1 MNAVA
6 ERAPMSDRQ
15 TMQGPWRVEADTLPE
30 MAYDHY
36 RHALIHETS
45 SIKAYL
51 APKHQERTILVAP
64 KGYGK
69 TLLLIAK
76 KKSFLEARS
85 GQIVMAEN
93 RFIDR
98 PLGIFPVI
106 KRELLDLLSS
116 DYEFWKSLWKIS
128 LSLSAIKAFARATRE
143 RPTDRALLDH
153 DWYSRIIGDDH
164 KYFEAGEIFADLLSQ
179 DYKYIINIIAKSNAI
194 FPYFNRINTQIVFFI
209 DNVDEYF
216 RPVLEDRSART
227 SGRHSLYRNRSNAVW
242 SLAQIALAS
251 VAYELE
257 KTNHH
262 IKIYCTIRHE
272 AFLKMP
278 EVESDAFQISGR
290 CAKIEYT
297 RDDLEKIF
305 LKNIEITAKERLVD
319 PDNPDAMLRLVSE
332 ANELVEHRFVAKPE
346 PIFDYFLRH
355 TLYRPRDLMFI
366 GGEIVKIDPSQRSA
380 QAIRAAVDTA
390 TKTIVDSIFGEM
402 RPFFTVPNREL
413 LFRRI
418 EANVLTIDQLAEVSG
433 AYVSDL
439 GGAAPGDPDDEVG
452 HPFSVLHKLGLL
464 GTVRLEFGNQG
475 RWRQRFLQPTE
486 IQINTDPTLPDSEY
500 YLIHPALDQSIYER
514 SAGKFTRG
522 YDTRNIIGNQLEW
535 TDPIAYSFVL
545 KGDMVGYSH
554 VMNSE
559 LYEIVTRK
567 LYEWAR
573 EICRDLT
580 YADVSGGDSIL
591 LIDGSSERIVRCAR
605 ELVRRAG
612 EFQERPMKM
621 RFGGAAGP
629 IAFERMRRM
638 HNGSWDTITVPM
650 GLALRTSALL
660 EPLATPGCALVEER
674 FHQFA
679 NGRDAHDASIDG
691 RGVRNAEEF
700 SGNTVTALS
709 GADMPGIEFD
719 RNENKFILRKNLQD
733 APYPTKLWKIEL
745 G

>member
-1 MNAVA
+1 MS
-6 ERAPMSDRQ
+6 ERHPI
-15 TMQGPWRVEADTLPE
+15 QGPWRVEADTLPE

-36 RHALIHETS
+36 RHTLIHETS

-51 APKHQERTILVAP
+51 TPKHHERTILVAP

-106 KRELLDLLSS
+106 KRELLDLLAA

-128 LSLSAIKAFARATRE
+128 LALSAIKAFARATRD
-143 RPTDRALLDH
+143 RPDDRNLLAH
-153 DWYSRIIGDDH
+153 DWYRRIITDDH
-164 KYFEAGEIFADLLSQ
+164 RYFEAGEIFTDLLSQ
-179 DYKYIINIIAKSNAI
+179 DYKYIINIISKSNMI
-194 FPYFNRINTQIVFFI
+194 FPYFNKINTQIVFFI

-216 RPVLEDRSART
+216 RPVLEDRSAGASRN
-227 SGRHSLYRNRSNAVW
+227 HSLYRNRSNAVW

-262 IKIYCTIRHE
+262 IKIYCTMRHE

-278 EVESDAFQISGR
+278 EVEIDAFQISGR
-290 CAKIEYT
+290 CTKIEYS

-305 LKNIEITAKERLVD
+305 VKNIDITSRNHLVD
-319 PDNPDAMLRLVSE
+319 PDNDEAMLRLVGKS
-332 ANELVEHRFVAKPE
+332 NKVVDHRFVSRPE
-346 PIFDYFLRH
+346 HIFDYFLRH

-366 GGEIVKIDPSQRSA
+366 GGEIVKMAPSERSA
-380 QAIRAAVDTA
+380 QAIQTAVNMA

-418 EANVLTIDQLAEVSG
+418 ETNVLALEQIKEVSD
-433 AYVSDL
+433 AYVADL
-439 GGAAPGDPDDEVG
+439 GYGALPEPDGEISQ
-452 HPFSVLHKLGLL
+452 PFSVLYKLGLL
-464 GTVRLEFGNQG
+464 GTVRVEFGSQG
-475 RWRQRFLQPTE
+475 RWLQRFLQPTE
-486 IQINTDPTLPDSEY
+486 IQIDNDPELPFSEH

-535 TDPIAYSFVL
+535 QDPISYSFVL

-559 LYEIVTRK
+559 LYEVVTRK

-573 EICRDLT
+573 ELCRDLV
-580 YADVSGGDSIL
+580 YVDVSAGDSIL
-591 LIDGSSERIVRCAR
+591 LIDGSSDRIVRCAK
-605 ELVRRAG
+605 ELVRRARN
-612 EFQERPMKM
+612 FSERPMQI

-638 HNGSWDTITVPM
+638 HNGRWDTITVPM

-660 EPLATPGCALVEER
+660 EPHAPPSCAVVEEK
-674 FHQFA
+674 FHEFGA
-679 NGRDAHDASIDG
+679 IRDAPGDA
-691 RGVRNAEEF
+691 AESELAGQ
-700 SGNTVTALS
+700 SMAALS
-709 GADMPGIEFD
+709 QSEVPGIDYD
-719 RNENKFILRKNLQD
+719 RDDRRFVLRKNSLD
-733 APYPTKLWKIEL
+733 PPYHTRLWKIEL

>member
-1 MNAVA
+1 MT
-6 ERAPMSDRQ
+6 ERQPI
-15 TMQGPWRVEADTLPE
+15 QGPWRVEADTLPE

-36 RHALIHETS
+36 RHTLIHETS

-106 KRELLDLLSS
+106 KRELLDLLAS

-143 RPTDRALLDH
+143 RPTDRALLEH
-153 DWYSRIIGDDH
+153 NWYGRIIADDH

-179 DYKYIINIIAKSNAI
+179 DYKYIIHIIARSNAV

-216 RPVLEDRSART
+216 RPVLEDRSAQT

-290 CAKIEYT
+290 CTKIEYT

-305 LKNIEITAKERLVD
+305 VKNIDITAKERLVD
-319 PDNPDAMLRLVSE
+319 PDHLDAMLRLVGE
-332 ANELVEHRFVAKPE
+332 ANKAVEHRFVSRPE
-346 PIFDYFLRH
+346 AIFDYFLRH

-380 QAIRAAVDTA
+380 QPIRAAVETA

-413 LFRRI
+413 LLRRI
-418 EANVLTIDQLAEVSG
+418 EANVLTLDQLDEVSA
-433 AYVSDL
+433 AYVADL
-439 GGAAPGDPDDEVG
+439 GDASRDPDGEMG

-475 RWRQRFLQPTE
+475 RWRQCFLQPTE
-486 IQINTDPTLPDSEY
+486 IQISNDNELPVSEY

-535 TDPIAYSFVL
+535 EDPITYSFVL
-545 KGDMVGYSH
+545 KGDMVGYSQ

-573 EICRDLT
+573 EICRDLMFV
-580 YADVSGGDSIL
+580 DVSGGDSIL
-591 LIDGSSERIVRCAR
+591 MIDGSAERIVRCAT
-605 ELVRRAG
+605 ELVRRADD
-612 EFQERPMKM
+612 FQERPMKM

-660 EPLATPGCALVEER
+660 EPLAAPGCVLVEER

-679 NGRDAHDASIDG
+679 NGRDARGDAIADSALQD
-691 RGVRNAEEF
+691 AKEF
-700 SGNTVTALS
+700 SGKLMAPLS
-709 GADMPGIEFD
+709 QSDVPDIDYD
-719 RNENKFILRKNLQD
+719 RDDQKFVLRKNLLD
-733 APYPTKLWKIEL
+733 PPYHTRLWKIEL

>member
-1 MNAVA
+1 MT
-6 ERAPMSDRQ
+6 ERQPI
-15 TMQGPWRVEADTLPE
+15 QGPWRVEADTLPE

-36 RHALIHETS
+36 RHTLIHETS

-106 KRELLDLLSS
+106 KRELLDLLAS

-143 RPTDRALLDH
+143 RPTDQALLEH
-153 DWYSRIIGDDH
+153 DWYGRIIADDH

-179 DYKYIINIIAKSNAI
+179 DYKYIIHIIARSNAV

-290 CAKIEYT
+290 CTKIEYT

-305 LKNIEITAKERLVD
+305 VKNIDITAKERLVD
-319 PDNPDAMLRLVSE
+319 PDHLDAMLRLVGE
-332 ANELVEHRFVAKPE
+332 ANKAVEHRFVSRPE
-346 PIFDYFLRH
+346 AIFDYFLRH

-380 QAIRAAVDTA
+380 QAIRAAVETA

-418 EANVLTIDQLAEVSG
+418 EANVLTLDQLDEVSA
-433 AYVSDL
+433 AYVADL
-439 GGAAPGDPDDEVG
+439 DNASRDPDGEMG

-475 RWRQRFLQPTE
+475 RWRQCFLQPTE
-486 IQINTDPTLPDSEY
+486 IQISNDNELPVSEY

-535 TDPIAYSFVL
+535 EDPITYSFVL
-545 KGDMVGYSH
+545 KGDMVGYSQ

-573 EICRDLT
+573 EICRDLMFV
-580 YADVSGGDSIL
+580 DVSGGDSIL
-591 LIDGSSERIVRCAR
+591 MIDGSAERIVRCAT
-605 ELVRRAG
+605 ELVRRADD
-612 EFQERPMKM
+612 FQERPMKM

-660 EPLATPGCALVEER
+660 EPLAAPGCVLVEER

-679 NGRDAHDASIDG
+679 NGRDARGDAIADSALQD
-691 RGVRNAEEF
+691 AKEF
-700 SGNTVTALS
+700 SGKLMAPLS
-709 GADMPGIEFD
+709 QLDVPDIDYD
-719 RNENKFILRKNLQD
+719 RDDQKFVLRKNLLD
-733 APYPTKLWKIEL
+733 PPYHTRLWKIEL

>member
-1 MNAVA
+1 MS
-6 ERAPMSDRQ
+6 ERQPI
-15 TMQGPWRVEADTLPE
+15 QGPWRVEADTLPE

-36 RHALIHETS
+36 RHTLIHETS
-45 SIKAYL
+45 SIKAFL
-51 APKHQERTILVAP
+51 TTKHHERTILVAP

-98 PLGIFPVI
+98 PLGIIPVVRREI
-106 KRELLDLLSS
+106 LELLAS

-128 LSLSAIKAFARATRE
+128 LSLSAIKAFARATKE
-143 RPTDRALLDH
+143 RPADRVAPRH
-153 DWYSRIIGDDH
+153 DWYRRIIADDH
-164 KYFEAGEIFADLLSQ
+164 KYFEAGEIFVDLLSQ
-179 DYKYIINIIAKSNAI
+179 DYKYIINIIGASNFI
-194 FPYFNRINTQIVFFI
+194 FPHVNRINTQVVFFI

-216 RPVLEDRSART
+216 RPVLEDRSAGASSLYR
-227 SGRHSLYRNRSNAVW
+227 LYRNRNNAVW

-251 VAYELE
+251 TAYELE

-262 IKIYCTIRHE
+262 IKIFCTMRHE

-290 CAKIEYT
+290 CTKIEYT

-305 LKNIEITAKERLVD
+305 LKNIDITPKERLAE
-319 PDNPDAMLRLVSE
+319 PDNPDVMLRLVGE
-332 ANELVEHRFVAKPE
+332 TNRGVDHLFVSRPE
-346 PIFDYFLRH
+346 RIFDYFLRH

-366 GGEIVKIDPSQRSA
+366 GGEIVKINPSERSA
-380 QAIRAAVDTA
+380 QAIRNAVDTA

-418 EANVLTIDQLAEVSG
+418 EANVLTLEQLGEVSG
-433 AYVSDL
+433 VYVADL
-439 GGAAPGDPDDEVG
+439 GNGASHDPDNETG

-475 RWRQRFLQPTE
+475 RWRQCFLQPTE
-486 IQINTDPTLPDSEY
+486 IQISNDAELPVSEY

-535 TDPIAYSFVL
+535 EDQISYSFVL
-545 KGDMVGYSH
+545 KGDMVGYSQ

-573 EICRDLT
+573 EICRDLMFV
-580 YADVSGGDSIL
+580 DVSGGDSIL
-591 LIDGSSERIVRCAR
+591 LIDGSSERIVRCAK

-612 EFQERPMKM
+612 DFQERPMKM

-660 EPLATPGCALVEER
+660 EPLAAPGCAFVEER

-679 NGRDAHDASIDG
+679 GGRDARRDPVDG
-691 RGVRNAEEF
+691 NGLQDGDE
-700 SGNTVTALS
+700 LS
-709 GADMPGIEFD
+709 GKLMAPLSQSDAPDIDYD
-719 RNENKFILRKNLQD
+719 RDDEKFILRKNLLD
-733 APYPTKLWKIEL
+733 PPYHTRLWKIEL

>member
-1 MNAVA
+1 MT
-6 ERAPMSDRQ
+6 ERQPI
-15 TMQGPWRVEADTLPE
+15 QGPWRVEADTLPE

-36 RHALIHETS
+36 RHTLIHETS

-76 KKSFLEARS
+76 KKSLLEARS

-143 RPTDRALLDH
+143 RPTDRALLEH
-153 DWYSRIIGDDH
+153 DWYGRIIADDH

-179 DYKYIINIIAKSNAI
+179 DYKYIVNIIARSNAV

-227 SGRHSLYRNRSNAVW
+227 TGRHSLYRNRSNSVW

-290 CAKIEYT
+290 CTKIEYT
-297 RDDLEKIF
+297 RGDLEKIF
-305 LKNIEITAKERLVD
+305 LKNIDITAKERLVD
-319 PDNPDAMLRLVSE
+319 PDHLDAMLRLVGE
-332 ANELVEHRFVAKPE
+332 ENKAVQHRFVSRPE
-346 PIFDYFLRH
+346 AIFDYFLRH

-418 EANVLTIDQLAEVSG
+418 EANVLTLDQLDDVSA
-433 AYVSDL
+433 AYVADL
-439 GGAAPGDPDDEVG
+439 GDASRDPDGEMS

-475 RWRQRFLQPTE
+475 RWRQCFLQPTE
-486 IQINTDPTLPDSEY
+486 IQISNDTELPVSEY
-500 YLIHPALDQSIYER
+500 YLIHPALDQSVYER

-535 TDPIAYSFVL
+535 EDPIIYSFVL
-545 KGDMVGYSH
+545 KGDMVGYSQ

-573 EICRDLT
+573 EICRDLMFV
-580 YADVSGGDSIL
+580 DVSGGDSIL
-591 LIDGSSERIVRCAR
+591 MIDGSAERIVRCAT

-612 EFQERPMKM
+612 DFQERPMKM

-660 EPLATPGCALVEER
+660 EPLATPGSALVEER

-679 NGRDAHDASIDG
+679 NGRDAGGDALHG
-691 RGVRNAEEF
+691 RGLRNAEEL
-700 SGNTVTALS
+700 SGNSMTAVS
-709 GADMPGIEFD
+709 ESDVPDIEYD
-719 RNENKFILRKNLQD
+719 QDEKKFVLRKNLLD
-733 APYPTKLWKIEL
+733 PPYHTKLWKIEL

>member
-1 MNAVA
+1 MS
-6 ERAPMSDRQ
+6 ERYPI
-15 TMQGPWRVEADTLPE
+15 QGPWRVEADTLPE

-36 RHALIHETS
+36 RHTLIHETS

-106 KRELLDLLSS
+106 KRELLDLLAS

-143 RPTDRALLDH
+143 RPTDRTLLDH
-153 DWYSRIIGDDH
+153 GWYSRIIADDH

-179 DYKYIINIIAKSNAI
+179 DYKYIINVIARSNII

-216 RPVLEDRSART
+216 RPVLEDRSAGV
-227 SGRHSLYRNRSNAVW
+227 SGRHSLYRNRSNSVW

-257 KTNHH
+257 KANHH

-290 CAKIEYT
+290 CTKIEYT

-305 LKNIEITAKERLVD
+305 LKNIDITPKERLVD
-319 PDNPDAMLRLVSE
+319 TDNPDPMLRLVGE
-332 ANELVEHRFVAKPE
+332 TNKVVDHLFVSRPE
-346 PIFDYFLRH
+346 RIFDYFLRH

-366 GGEIVKIDPSQRSA
+366 GGEIVKITPSQRSA
-380 QAIRAAVDTA
+380 EAIRTAVDTA

-402 RPFFTVPNREL
+402 RPFFSVPNREL
-413 LFRRI
+413 LFKRI
-418 EANVLTIDQLAEVSG
+418 EANVLTLDQLEEVRD
-433 AYVSDL
+433 AYVAEL
-439 GGAAPGDPDDEVG
+439 GDAASRDPDGEIG

-486 IQINTDPTLPDSEY
+486 IQINNDPELPVSEY
-500 YLIHPALDQSIYER
+500 YLVHPALDQSIYER

-535 TDPIAYSFVL
+535 EGPITYSFVL

-573 EICRDLT
+573 EICKDLMFV
-580 YADVSGGDSIL
+580 DVSGGDSIL
-591 LIDGSSERIVRCAR
+591 LIDGSSERIVRSAS
-605 ELVRRAG
+605 ELVKRARD
-612 EFQERPMKM
+612 FQEWPMKM

-638 HNGSWDTITVPM
+638 HNGSWDTVTVPM

-660 EPLATPGCALVEER
+660 EPLAAPGSALVDEK
-674 FHQFA
+674 FHQFGG
-679 NGRDAHDASIDG
+679 NRDTHYDAMDG
-691 RGVRNAEEF
+691 SVRNV
-700 SGNTVTALS
+700 GKLS
-709 GADMPGIEFD
+709 GKSVTPLSPLEAPDIDYDQGEQ
-719 RNENKFILRKNLQD
+719 KFVLRKNLLD
-733 APYPTKLWKIEL
+733 APYFTKLWKIEL

>member
-1 MNAVA
+1 MS
-6 ERAPMSDRQ
+6 ERHSI
-15 TMQGPWRVEADTLPE
+15 QGPWRVEADTLPE

-36 RHALIHETS
+36 RHTLIHETS

-76 KKSFLEARS
+76 KKSLLEARS

-153 DWYSRIIGDDH
+153 DWYGRIIADDH

-179 DYKYIINIIAKSNAI
+179 DYKYIINIIAKSNAV

-216 RPVLEDRSART
+216 RPVLEDRSARA

-290 CAKIEYT
+290 CTKIEYT

-305 LKNIEITAKERLVD
+305 LKNIEITAKDLLVD
-319 PDNPDAMLRLVSE
+319 SDSTDAMLRLVGE
-332 ANELVEHRFVAKPE
+332 DNKLVDHRFVAKLE

-366 GGEIVKIDPSQRSA
+366 GGEIVKINPSQRSA
-380 QAIRAAVDTA
+380 DAIRAAVDTA
-390 TKTIVDSIFGEM
+390 TKTIVNSIFGEM
-402 RPFFTVPNREL
+402 RPFFSVPNREL
-413 LFRRI
+413 LFKRI
-418 EANVLTIDQLAEVSG
+418 EANVMNLDQLEEISEAYVADLGNEVSRD
-433 AYVSDL
+433 A
-439 GGAAPGDPDDEVG
+439 DEEIG
-452 HPFSVLHKLGLL
+452 YPFSVLHKLGLL

-475 RWRQRFLQPTE
+475 RWLQRFLQPTE
-486 IQINTDPTLPDSEY
+486 IQISNDTELPVSEY
-500 YLIHPALDQSIYER
+500 YLVHPALDQSIYER
-514 SAGKFTRG
+514 SAGFTRG
-522 YDTRNIIGNQLEW
+522 YDTRNIIGNQLQWEE
-535 TDPIAYSFVL
+535 PISYSFVL

-573 EICRDLT
+573 EICTDLMFV
-580 YADVSGGDSIL
+580 DVSGGDSIL
-591 LIDGSSERIVRCAR
+591 MIDGSPQRILRCAK

-612 EFQERPMKM
+612 DFQERPMKM

-650 GLALRTSALL
+650 GLALRTTALL
-660 EPLATPGCALVEER
+660 EPLATPGSALVEER

-679 NGRDAHDASIDG
+679 NGRDANANDALQHGKKLSADFMAPLSESDIPEID
-691 RGVRNAEEF
+691 
-700 SGNTVTALS
+700 
-709 GADMPGIEFD
+709 FD
-719 RNENKFILRKNLQD
+719 RDDQKFILRKNLLD
-733 APYPTKLWKIEL
+733 PPYHTRLWKIEL
-745 G
+745 V

>member
-1 MNAVA
+1 MT
-6 ERAPMSDRQ
+6 ERQPI
-15 TMQGPWRVEADTLPE
+15 QGPWRVEADTLPE

-36 RHALIHETS
+36 RHTLIHETS

-106 KRELLDLLSS
+106 KRELLDLLAS

-143 RPTDRALLDH
+143 RPTDRALLEH
-153 DWYSRIIGDDH
+153 DWYGRIIADDH

-179 DYKYIINIIAKSNAI
+179 DYKYIIHIIARSNAV

-290 CAKIEYT
+290 CTKIEYT

-305 LKNIEITAKERLVD
+305 VKNIDITAKERLVD
-319 PDNPDAMLRLVSE
+319 PDHLDAMLRLVGE
-332 ANELVEHRFVAKPE
+332 ANKAVEHRFVSRPE
-346 PIFDYFLRH
+346 AIFDYFLRH

-380 QAIRAAVDTA
+380 QPIRAAVETA

-413 LFRRI
+413 LLRRI
-418 EANVLTIDQLAEVSG
+418 EANVLTLDQLDEVSA
-433 AYVSDL
+433 AYVADL
-439 GGAAPGDPDDEVG
+439 GDASRDPDGEMG

-475 RWRQRFLQPTE
+475 RWRQCFLQPTE
-486 IQINTDPTLPDSEY
+486 IQISNDNELPVSEY

-535 TDPIAYSFVL
+535 EDPITYSFVL
-545 KGDMVGYSH
+545 KGDMVGYSQ

-573 EICRDLT
+573 EICRDLMFV
-580 YADVSGGDSIL
+580 DVSGGDSIL
-591 LIDGSSERIVRCAR
+591 MIDGSAERIVRCAT
-605 ELVRRAG
+605 ELVRRADD
-612 EFQERPMKM
+612 FQERPMKM

-660 EPLATPGCALVEER
+660 EPLAAPGCVLVEER

-679 NGRDAHDASIDG
+679 NGRDARGDAIADSAPQD
-691 RGVRNAEEF
+691 AKEF
-700 SGNTVTALS
+700 SGKLMAPLS
-709 GADMPGIEFD
+709 QSDVPDIDYD
-719 RNENKFILRKNLQD
+719 RDDQKFVLRKNLLD
-733 APYPTKLWKIEL
+733 PPYHTRLWKIEL

>member
-1 MNAVA
+1 MAAVA
-6 ERAPMSDRQ
+6 RSEPMSERQ
-15 TMQGPWRVEADTLPE
+15 PMQGPWRVEADTLPE
-30 MAYDHY
+30 MAYDRY
-36 RHALIHETS
+36 RHTLIHETS
-45 SIKAYL
+45 SIQDYL
-51 APKHQERTILVAP
+51 TPKHHERTILVAP

-106 KRELLDLLSS
+106 KRELLELLAS

-143 RPTDRALLDH
+143 RPTDRNLLAH
-153 DWYSRIIGDDH
+153 DWYARIITDDH
-164 KYFEAGEIFADLLSQ
+164 KYFEAGEIFTDLLSQ
-179 DYKYIINIIAKSNAI
+179 DYKYIINIIANSNLI
-194 FPYFNRINTQIVFFI
+194 FPYFNRINTQVVFFI

-216 RPVLEDRSART
+216 RPVLEDRSAAA

-242 SLAQIALAS
+242 ALAQIALAS

-272 AFLKMP
+272 AFLKMA

-290 CAKIEYT
+290 CTKIEYT

-305 LKNIEITAKERLVD
+305 LKNIEITPGERLVD
-319 PDNPDAMLRLVSE
+319 PGNEAPMLRLVGE
-332 ANELVEHRFVAKPE
+332 ANNVVDHRFVSRPE
-346 PIFDYFLRH
+346 RIFDYFLRH

-366 GGEIVKIDPSQRSA
+366 GGEIVRINPKERSA
-380 QAIRAAVDTA
+380 PAIREAVDTA
-390 TKTIVDSIFGEM
+390 TKTVVASIFGEM
-402 RPFFTVPNREL
+402 RPFFAVPNREL
-413 LFRRI
+413 LFKGI
-418 EANVLTIDQLAEVSG
+418 QSNVLSLEQLNEISD
-433 AYVSDL
+433 AYVNEL
-439 GGAAPGDPDDEVG
+439 GYDASRDPDGEIS

-464 GTVRLEFGNQG
+464 GTVRLEFGNRGKWHQC
-475 RWRQRFLQPTE
+475 FLQPTE
-486 IQINTDPTLPDSEY
+486 IRIDNDPELPLSEY

-514 SAGKFTRG
+514 SAGKYTRG

-535 TDPIAYSFVL
+535 ADPIAYSFVL
-545 KGDMVGYSH
+545 KGDMVGYSQI
-554 VMNSE
+554 MNSE
-559 LYEIVTRK
+559 LYAIVTRK

-573 EICRDLT
+573 EICRDLMLV
-580 YADVSGGDSIL
+580 DVSAGDSIL
-591 LIDGSSERIVRCAR
+591 LIDSSPDRIVRCAQ
-605 ELVRRAG
+605 ELVRRARD
-612 EFQERPMKM
+612 FQERPMQM

-660 EPLATPGCALVEER
+660 EPHAPAGCALVEER
-674 FHQFA
+674 FHEFGGGQTRDSADELSRQFMVPVA
-679 NGRDAHDASIDG
+679 EGDLRDID
-691 RGVRNAEEF
+691 
-700 SGNTVTALS
+700 
-709 GADMPGIEFD
+709 FD
-719 RNENKFILRKNLQD
+719 RNDQKFILRKNPLD
-733 APYPTKLWKIEL
+733 PPYPTRLWKISL
-745 G
+745 A

>member
-1 MNAVA
+1 MT
-6 ERAPMSDRQ
+6 DRQ
-15 TMQGPWRVEADTLPE
+15 PIQGPWRVEADTLPE
-30 MAYDHY
+30 MAYDRY
-36 RHALIHETS
+36 RHTLIHETS
-45 SIKAYL
+45 SIKDYL
-51 APKHQERTILVAP
+51 TPKHHERTILVAP

-106 KRELLDLLSS
+106 RRELLELLSS

-128 LSLSAIKAFARATRE
+128 LSLSAVKAFARATRE
-143 RPTDRALLDH
+143 RPTDRNLLAH
-153 DWYSRIIGDDH
+153 DWYARIITDDH
-164 KYFEAGEIFADLLSQ
+164 KYFEAGEIFTDLLSQ
-179 DYKYIINIIAKSNAI
+179 DYKYIINIIAGSNLI

-216 RPVLEDRSART
+216 RPVLEDRSAAA

-272 AFLKMP
+272 AFLKMA

-290 CAKIEYT
+290 CTKIEYT
-297 RDDLEKIF
+297 RDDLENIF
-305 LKNIEITAKERLVD
+305 LKNIQITPGDRLVD
-319 PDNPDAMLRLVSE
+319 PDNEEPMLRLVE
-332 ANELVEHRFVAKPE
+332 AVDHRFVSRTE
-346 PIFDYFLRH
+346 RIFDYFLRH

-366 GGEIVKIDPSQRSA
+366 GGEIIKINPRQRSA
-380 QAIRAAVDTA
+380 QAIREAVDTA
-390 TKTIVDSIFGEM
+390 TKTIVASILGEM
-402 RPFFTVPNREL
+402 RPFFTVPNQEL
-413 LFRRI
+413 LFKRI
-418 EANVLTIDQLAEVSG
+418 ESNVLSPEQLNEISA
-433 AYVSDL
+433 AYVNEL
-439 GGAAPGDPDDEVG
+439 GHDASRDPDGEIS

-464 GTVRLEFGNQG
+464 GTIRLEFGNRSKWHQC
-475 RWRQRFLQPTE
+475 FLQPTE
-486 IQINTDPTLPDSEY
+486 IQINNDPELPLSEY
-500 YLIHPALDQSIYER
+500 YLIHPALDKSIYER
-514 SAGKFTRG
+514 SASKYTRG

-535 TDPIAYSFVL
+535 EDPIAYSFVL
-545 KGDMVGYSH
+545 KGDVVGYSH

-559 LYEIVTRK
+559 LYGIVARK

-573 EICRDLT
+573 EICHDLMFV
-580 YADVSGGDSIL
+580 DVSAGDSIL
-591 LIDGSSERIVRCAR
+591 LIDASPDRVVYCAR
-605 ELVRRAG
+605 QLVKRARD
-612 EFQERPMKM
+612 FQERPMEM

-629 IAFERMRRM
+629 IALERMRRM

-660 EPLATPGCALVEER
+660 EPHAPAGCALVEER
-674 FHQFA
+674 FHEF
-679 NGRDAHDASIDG
+679 GGSRDTRRGDIGAHTTDSADELSREGMAPVADG
-691 RGVRNAEEF
+691 D
-700 SGNTVTALS
+700 LP
-709 GADMPGIEFD
+709 DLDFD
-719 RNENKFILRKNLQD
+719 RNYQKFILRKNLLD
-733 APYPTKLWKIEL
+733 PPYPTRLWKINL

>member
-1 MNAVA
+1 MS
-6 ERAPMSDRQ
+6 ERQPI
-15 TMQGPWRVEADTLPE
+15 QGPWRVEADTLPE

-36 RHALIHETS
+36 RHTLIHETS

-51 APKHQERTILVAP
+51 APKHQERTIVVAP

-106 KRELLDLLSS
+106 KRELLDLLAS

-153 DWYSRIIGDDH
+153 DWYGRIVADDH

-179 DYKYIINIIAKSNAI
+179 DYKYIINIIARSNAI
-194 FPYFNRINTQIVFFI
+194 FPYFNRINTRIVFFI

-216 RPVLEDRSART
+216 RPVLEDRSVRT

-290 CAKIEYT
+290 CTKIEYT

-319 PDNPDAMLRLVSE
+319 PDNPDAMLRLVGE
-332 ANELVEHRFVAKPE
+332 ANKAVEHRFVSRPE
-346 PIFDYFLRH
+346 AIFDYFLRH

-380 QAIRAAVDTA
+380 QAIRGAVDTA

-402 RPFFTVPNREL
+402 RPFFTAPNREL

-418 EANVLTIDQLAEVSG
+418 ETNVLTVDQLEETSD
-433 AYVSDL
+433 AYVVDL
-439 GGAAPGDPDDEVG
+439 GDAMPRDADEEIG

-475 RWRQRFLQPTE
+475 RWLQRFLQPTE
-486 IQINTDPTLPDSEY
+486 IQISNDTELPVSEY

-514 SAGKFTRG
+514 SAGKFTRR

-535 TDPIAYSFVL
+535 EAPISYSFVL

-573 EICRDLT
+573 EICTDLMF
-580 YADVSGGDSIL
+580 ADVSGGDSIL
-591 LIDGSSERIVRCAR
+591 LIDGSSDRILRCAK
-605 ELVRRAG
+605 ELVRRG
-612 EFQERPMKM
+612 GDFQERPMKM

-638 HNGSWDTITVPM
+638 HNGSWEVITVPM

-660 EPLATPGCALVEER
+660 EPLAAPGSALVEEK
-674 FHQFA
+674 FHQFGG
-679 NGRDAHDASIDG
+679 GRPDATDG
-691 RGVRNAEEF
+691 SGLRNAEELP
-700 SGNTVTALS
+700 GKLMALLS
-709 GADMPGIEFD
+709 ESDVPDIDYD
-719 RNENKFILRKNLQD
+719 RAEQKFVLRKNLLD
-733 APYPTKLWKIEL
+733 APYFTKLWKIEL

>member
-1 MNAVA
+1 
-6 ERAPMSDRQ
+6 MSDKQ
-15 TMQGPWRVEADTLPE
+15 PMQGPWRVEADTLPE

-36 RHALIHETS
+36 RHTLIHETS

-76 KKSFLEARS
+76 KKSVLEARS

-153 DWYSRIIGDDH
+153 DWYGRIIADDH

-179 DYKYIINIIAKSNAI
+179 DYKYIINIIARANAV

-290 CAKIEYT
+290 CTKIEYT

-305 LKNIEITAKERLVD
+305 LKNIDITQKDRLVD
-319 PDNPDAMLRLVSE
+319 PDHSDAMLRLVGD
-332 ANELVEHRFVAKPE
+332 ANKLVGHRFVSRPE

-390 TKTIVDSIFGEM
+390 TKTIVNSIFGEM
-402 RPFFTVPNREL
+402 RPFFSVPNREL
-413 LFRRI
+413 LFKRV
-418 EANVLTIDQLAEVSG
+418 EANVMNLDQLEEISD
-433 AYVSDL
+433 AYVADL
-439 GGAAPGDPDDEVG
+439 GNAVSRDADEEIGPPVLGTAQTRSARHRATGIRQSRPVAAMLSAADRDPD
-452 HPFSVLHKLGLL
+452 
-464 GTVRLEFGNQG
+464 Q
-475 RWRQRFLQPTE
+475 Q
-486 IQINTDPTLPDSEY
+486 
-500 YLIHPALDQSIYER
+500 
-514 SAGKFTRG
+514 
-522 YDTRNIIGNQLEW
+522 
-535 TDPIAYSFVL
+535 
-545 KGDMVGYSH
+545 
-554 VMNSE
+554 
-559 LYEIVTRK
+559 
-567 LYEWAR
+567 
-573 EICRDLT
+573 
-580 YADVSGGDSIL
+580 
-591 LIDGSSERIVRCAR
+591 
-605 ELVRRAG
+605 
-612 EFQERPMKM
+612 
-621 RFGGAAGP
+621 
-629 IAFERMRRM
+629 
-638 HNGSWDTITVPM
+638 
-650 GLALRTSALL
+650 
-660 EPLATPGCALVEER
+660 
-674 FHQFA
+674 
-679 NGRDAHDASIDG
+679 
-691 RGVRNAEEF
+691 
-700 SGNTVTALS
+700 
-709 GADMPGIEFD
+709 
-719 RNENKFILRKNLQD
+719 
-733 APYPTKLWKIEL
+733 
-745 G
+745 

>member
-1 MNAVA
+1 MS
-6 ERAPMSDRQ
+6 ERYPI
-15 TMQGPWRVEADTLPE
+15 QGPWRVEADTLPE

-36 RHALIHETS
+36 RHTLIHETS

-76 KKSFLEARS
+76 KKSFLEARF

-106 KRELLDLLSS
+106 KRELLDLLAS

-143 RPTDRALLDH
+143 RPADRTLLDH
-153 DWYSRIIGDDH
+153 GWYSRIIADDH
-164 KYFEAGEIFADLLSQ
+164 KYFEAGEIFADLVSQ
-179 DYKYIINIIAKSNAI
+179 DYRYIINVIARSNVI

-227 SGRHSLYRNRSNAVW
+227 SGSHSLYRNRSNSVW

-290 CAKIEYT
+290 CTKIEYS

-305 LKNIEITAKERLVD
+305 LKNIDITPKERLVD
-319 PDNPDAMLRLVSE
+319 TDNPDPMLRLVGE
-332 ANELVEHRFVAKPE
+332 TNQVVDHRFVSRPE
-346 PIFDYFLRH
+346 RIFDYFLRH

-366 GGEIVKIDPSQRSA
+366 GGEIVKITPSQRSA
-380 QAIRAAVDTA
+380 EAIRTAVDTA

-402 RPFFTVPNREL
+402 RPFFSVPNREL
-413 LFRRI
+413 LFKRI
-418 EANVLTIDQLAEVSG
+418 EANVLTLDQLEEVRDV
-433 AYVSDL
+433 YVAAL
-439 GGAAPGDPDDEVG
+439 GDAASRDPDGEIG

-486 IQINTDPTLPDSEY
+486 IQINNDPELPVSEY
-500 YLIHPALDQSIYER
+500 YLVHPALDQSIYER

-535 TDPIAYSFVL
+535 EGPITYSFVL

-573 EICRDLT
+573 EICKDLMFV
-580 YADVSGGDSIL
+580 DVSGGDSIL
-591 LIDGSSERIVRCAR
+591 LIDGSSERIVRSAS
-605 ELVRRAG
+605 ELVRRARD
-612 EFQERPMKM
+612 FQEWPMKM

-638 HNGSWDTITVPM
+638 HNGSWDTVTVPM

-660 EPLATPGCALVEER
+660 EPLAAPGTALVDEK
-674 FHQFA
+674 FHQFGG
-679 NGRDAHDASIDG
+679 NRDTHYEAMDGSLRNVGKWSGKSATPLSQSEAPDIDYDQG
-691 RGVRNAEEF
+691 EQ
-700 SGNTVTALS
+700 
-709 GADMPGIEFD
+709 
-719 RNENKFILRKNLQD
+719 KFVLRKNLLD
-733 APYPTKLWKIEL
+733 APYFTKLWKIEL

>member
-1 MNAVA
+1 
-6 ERAPMSDRQ
+6 MSEKQ
-15 TMQGPWRVEADTLPE
+15 TIQGPWRVEADTLPE
-30 MAYDHY
+30 MAYDNY
-36 RHALIHETS
+36 RHTLIHETS
-45 SIKAYL
+45 SIKAFL
-51 APKHQERTILVAP
+51 TTKHHERTILVAP

-98 PLGIFPVI
+98 PLGIIPVVRREI
-106 KRELLDLLSS
+106 LELLAS

-128 LSLSAIKAFARATRE
+128 LSLSAIKAFARATKE
-143 RPTDRALLDH
+143 RPADRVAPRH
-153 DWYSRIIGDDH
+153 DWYRRIIGDDH
-164 KYFEAGEIFADLLSQ
+164 KYFEAGEIFVDLLSQ
-179 DYKYIINIIAKSNAI
+179 DYKYIINIIGASNFI
-194 FPYFNRINTQIVFFI
+194 FPHVNRINTQVVFFI

-216 RPVLEDRSART
+216 RPVLEDRSAGASSLHR
-227 SGRHSLYRNRSNAVW
+227 LYRNRNNAVW

-251 VAYELE
+251 SAYELE

-262 IKIYCTIRHE
+262 IKIFCTMRHE

-290 CAKIEYT
+290 CTKIEYT

-305 LKNIEITAKERLVD
+305 LKNIDITPKERLAE
-319 PDNPDAMLRLVSE
+319 PDNPDVMLRLVGE
-332 ANELVEHRFVAKPE
+332 TNRAVDHQFVSRPE
-346 PIFDYFLRH
+346 RIFDYFLRH

-366 GGEIVKIDPSQRSA
+366 GGEIVKINPSQRPA
-380 QAIRAAVDTA
+380 EAIRNAVDTA

-402 RPFFTVPNREL
+402 RPFFTVPSREL

-418 EANVLTIDQLAEVSG
+418 ETNVLTLDQLEK
-433 AYVSDL
+433 VSDAY
-439 GGAAPGDPDDEVG
+439 AAELRDMASRDPDGETS

-475 RWRQRFLQPTE
+475 RWRQCFLQPTE
-486 IQINTDPTLPDSEY
+486 IQISNDPELPVSEY
-500 YLIHPALDQSIYER
+500 YLVHPALDQSIYER
-514 SAGKFTRG
+514 SAGKFIRG

-535 TDPIAYSFVL
+535 EDPISYSFVL
-545 KGDMVGYSH
+545 KGDMLGYSH

-573 EICRDLT
+573 EICRDLMFV
-580 YADVSGGDSIL
+580 DVSGGDSIL
-591 LIDGSSERIVRCAR
+591 LIDGSPERIIRCAS

-612 EFQERPMKM
+612 DFQERPMKM

-650 GLALRTSALL
+650 GLALRTSSLL
-660 EPLATPGCALVEER
+660 EPLAAPGCALVEER
-674 FHQFA
+674 FHQFGS
-679 NGRDAHDASIDG
+679 GRDARRDAVDGSEVMAPLSQSDVPDIDY
-691 RGVRNAEEF
+691 
-700 SGNTVTALS
+700 
-709 GADMPGIEFD
+709 DPD
-719 RNENKFILRKNLQD
+719 DQKFVLRKNLLD
-733 APYPTKLWKIEL
+733 PPYYTKLWKIEL

>member
-1 MNAVA
+1 
-6 ERAPMSDRQ
+6 MSDKQ
-15 TMQGPWRVEADTLPE
+15 PMQGPWRVEADTLPE

-36 RHALIHETS
+36 RHTLIHETS

-76 KKSFLEARS
+76 KKSVLEARS

-153 DWYSRIIGDDH
+153 DWYGRIIADDY

-179 DYKYIINIIAKSNAI
+179 DYKYIINIIARANAV

-290 CAKIEYT
+290 CTKIEYT
-297 RDDLEKIF
+297 REDLEKIF
-305 LKNIEITAKERLVD
+305 LKNVDITQKDRLVD
-319 PDNPDAMLRLVSE
+319 PDHSDAMLRLVGD
-332 ANELVEHRFVAKPE
+332 ANKLVGHRFVSRPE

-366 GGEIVKIDPSQRSA
+366 GGEIVKIDPSQRSTD
-380 QAIRAAVDTA
+380 AIRAAVDTA
-390 TKTIVDSIFGEM
+390 TKTIVNSIFGEM
-402 RPFFTVPNREL
+402 RPFFSVPNREL
-413 LFRRI
+413 LFKRV
-418 EANVLTIDQLAEVSG
+418 EANVMNLDQIEEISE
-433 AYVSDL
+433 AYVADL
-439 GGAAPGDPDDEVG
+439 GNAVSRDADEEIG
-452 HPFSVLHKLGLL
+452 YPFSVLHKLGLL

-475 RWRQRFLQPTE
+475 RWLQRFLQPTE
-486 IQINTDPTLPDSEY
+486 IQISNDTELPVSEY

-514 SAGKFTRG
+514 SAGFTRG

-535 TDPIAYSFVL
+535 EEPISYSFVL

-573 EICRDLT
+573 EICTDLMFV
-580 YADVSGGDSIL
+580 DVSGGNSIL
-591 LIDGSSERIVRCAR
+591 MIDGSPQRILRCAK

-612 EFQERPMKM
+612 DFQERPMKM

-650 GLALRTSALL
+650 GLALRTTALL
-660 EPLATPGCALVEER
+660 EPLAAPGSALVEER

-679 NGRDAHDASIDG
+679 NGRDANANDALQHG
-691 RGVRNAEEF
+691 KE
-700 SGNTVTALS
+700 LS
-709 GADMPGIEFD
+709 GDFMSPLSQSDVPEIDYD
-719 RNENKFILRKNLQD
+719 RDDQKFILRKNLLD
-733 APYPTKLWKIEL
+733 PPYPTRLWKIEL
-745 G
+745 A

>member
-1 MNAVA
+1 
-6 ERAPMSDRQ
+6 MSDRQ
-15 TMQGPWRVEADTLPE
+15 PIQGPWRVEADTLPE

-36 RHALIHETS
+36 RHTLIHETS

-106 KRELLDLLSS
+106 KRELLDLLAS

-153 DWYSRIIGDDH
+153 DWYGRIIADDH

-179 DYKYIINIIAKSNAI
+179 DYKYIINIIARANAV

-290 CAKIEYT
+290 CTKIEYT

-305 LKNIEITAKERLVD
+305 LKNIDITAKESLVD
-319 PDNPDAMLRLVSE
+319 PDHPDAMLRLVGE
-332 ANELVEHRFVAKPE
+332 ANKAVDHRFVPRPE
-346 PIFDYFLRH
+346 AIFDYFLRH

-366 GGEIVKIDPSQRSA
+366 GGEIVKIDPSRRSA
-380 QAIRAAVDTA
+380 QAIRTAVDTA
-390 TKTIVDSIFGEM
+390 TTTVVNSIFGEM

-413 LFRRI
+413 LFRRV
-418 EANVLTIDQLAEVSG
+418 EANVLTLDQLKEISD
-433 AYVSDL
+433 AYVADL
-439 GGAAPGDPDDEVG
+439 GDPSRDPDGEVG

-475 RWRQRFLQPTE
+475 RWRQCFLQPTE
-486 IQINTDPTLPDSEY
+486 IQISNDPELPVSEY

-535 TDPIAYSFVL
+535 EEPVSYSFVL
-545 KGDMVGYSH
+545 KGDMVGYSQ

-573 EICRDLT
+573 EICRELMFV
-580 YADVSGGDSIL
+580 DVSGGDSIL
-591 LIDGSSERIVRCAR
+591 MIDGSSERIVRCAK

-612 EFQERPMKM
+612 DFQERPMKM

-660 EPLATPGCALVEER
+660 EPLAAPGCVLVEER

-679 NGRDAHDASIDG
+679 NGRDARGEHIADSAPQDAK
-691 RGVRNAEEF
+691 EF
-700 SGNTVTALS
+700 SGKLMAPLS
-709 GADMPGIEFD
+709 QSDIPDIDYD
-719 RNENKFILRKNLQD
+719 RDDQKFVLRKNLLD
-733 APYPTKLWKIEL
+733 PPYHTRLWKIEL

>member
-1 MNAVA
+1 MT
-6 ERAPMSDRQ
+6 EGQPI
-15 TMQGPWRVEADTLPE
+15 QGPWRVEADTLPE

-36 RHALIHETS
+36 RHTLIHETS
-45 SIKAYL
+45 AIKAYL

-153 DWYSRIIGDDH
+153 DWYSRIIADDH

-179 DYKYIINIIAKSNAI
+179 DYKYIINVIAKSNAV

-216 RPVLEDRSART
+216 RPVLEDRSARA

-290 CAKIEYT
+290 CTKIEYT
-297 RDDLEKIF
+297 RDDLEQIF
-305 LKNIEITAKERLVD
+305 LKNIEITAPERLVE
-319 PDNPDAMLRLVSE
+319 PNNPDAMLRLVGD
-332 ANELVEHRFVAKPE
+332 ANKLVDHRFVAKPE

-380 QAIRAAVDTA
+380 EAIRAAVDAA
-390 TKTIVDSIFGEM
+390 TKTVVDSIFGEM
-402 RPFFTVPNREL
+402 RPFFAVPNREL

-418 EANVLTIDQLAEVSG
+418 EANVLTLEQLGEVSA
-433 AYVSDL
+433 AYVVDL
-439 GGAAPGDPDDEVG
+439 GNGASHDPEDETG
-452 HPFSVLHKLGLL
+452 HPFSVLYKLGLL

-475 RWRQRFLQPTE
+475 RRRQCFLQPTE
-486 IQINTDPTLPDSEY
+486 IQINNAPELPVSEY
-500 YLIHPALDQSIYER
+500 YLIHPALDQSIYEK
-514 SAGKFTRG
+514 SAGKLTRG

-535 TDPIAYSFVL
+535 EDPISYSFVL
-545 KGDMVGYSH
+545 KGDMVGYSQ

-567 LYEWAR
+567 LYEWVR
-573 EICRDLT
+573 EICTDLMFV
-580 YADVSGGDSIL
+580 DVSGGDSIL
-591 LIDGSSERIVRCAR
+591 LIDGSSQRILRCAK

-612 EFQERPMKM
+612 DFQERPMKM

-650 GLALRTSALL
+650 GLALRTSSLL
-660 EPLATPGCALVEER
+660 EPLAAPGCALVEER

-679 NGRDAHDASIDG
+679 NGRDVRGDAMDG
-691 RGVRNAEEF
+691 RDLRNAEEL
-700 SGNTVTALS
+700 SGNSMTALS
-709 GADMPGIEFD
+709 ESDGPDIDYD
-719 RNENKFILRKNLQD
+719 RSEQKFVLRKNLLD
-733 APYPTKLWKIEL
+733 APYLTKLWKIEL

>member
-1 MNAVA
+1 
-6 ERAPMSDRQ
+6 MSEKQ
-15 TMQGPWRVEADTLPE
+15 TIQGPWRVEADTLPE
-30 MAYDHY
+30 MAYDNY
-36 RHALIHETS
+36 RHTLIHETS
-45 SIKAYL
+45 SIKAFL
-51 APKHQERTILVAP
+51 TTKHHERTILVAP

-98 PLGIFPVI
+98 PLGIIPVVRREI
-106 KRELLDLLSS
+106 LELLAS

-128 LSLSAIKAFARATRE
+128 LSLSAIKAFARATKE
-143 RPTDRALLDH
+143 RPADRVAPRH
-153 DWYSRIIGDDH
+153 DWYRRIIGDDH
-164 KYFEAGEIFADLLSQ
+164 KYFEAGEIFVDLLSQ
-179 DYKYIINIIAKSNAI
+179 DYKYIINIIGASNFI
-194 FPYFNRINTQIVFFI
+194 FPHVNRINTQVVFFI

-216 RPVLEDRSART
+216 RPVLEDRSAGASSLHR
-227 SGRHSLYRNRSNAVW
+227 LYRNRNNAVW

-251 VAYELE
+251 SAYELE

-262 IKIYCTIRHE
+262 IKIFCTMRHE

-290 CAKIEYT
+290 CTKIEYT

-305 LKNIEITAKERLVD
+305 LKNIDITPKERLAE
-319 PDNPDAMLRLVSE
+319 PDNPDVMLRLVGE
-332 ANELVEHRFVAKPE
+332 TNRAVDHQFVSRPE
-346 PIFDYFLRH
+346 RIFDYFLRH

-366 GGEIVKIDPSQRSA
+366 GGEIVKINPSQRPA
-380 QAIRAAVDTA
+380 EAIRNAVDTA

-418 EANVLTIDQLAEVSG
+418 ETNVLTLDQLEK
-433 AYVSDL
+433 VSDAYAAEL
-439 GGAAPGDPDDEVG
+439 GDMASRDPDGETS

-475 RWRQRFLQPTE
+475 RWRQCFLQPTE
-486 IQINTDPTLPDSEY
+486 IQISNDPELPVSEY
-500 YLIHPALDQSIYER
+500 YLVHPALDQSIYER
-514 SAGKFTRG
+514 SAGKFIRG

-535 TDPIAYSFVL
+535 EDPISYSFVL
-545 KGDMVGYSH
+545 KGDMLGYSH

-573 EICRDLT
+573 EICRDLMFV
-580 YADVSGGDSIL
+580 DVSGGDSIL
-591 LIDGSSERIVRCAR
+591 LIDGSPERIIRCAS

-612 EFQERPMKM
+612 DFQERPMKM

-650 GLALRTSALL
+650 GLALRTSSLL
-660 EPLATPGCALVEER
+660 EPLAAPGCALVEER
-674 FHQFA
+674 FHQFGS
-679 NGRDAHDASIDG
+679 GRDARRDAVDGSEVMAPLSQSDVPDIDY
-691 RGVRNAEEF
+691 
-700 SGNTVTALS
+700 
-709 GADMPGIEFD
+709 DPD
-719 RNENKFILRKNLQD
+719 DQKFVLRKNLLD
-733 APYPTKLWKIEL
+733 PPYYTKLWKIEL

>member
-1 MNAVA
+1 
-6 ERAPMSDRQ
+6 MSDRHSI
-15 TMQGPWRVEADTLPE
+15 QGPWRVEADTLPE

-36 RHALIHETS
+36 RHTLIHETS

-76 KKSFLEARS
+76 KKSLLEARS

-128 LSLSAIKAFARATRE
+128 LSVSAIKAFARATRE

-153 DWYSRIIGDDH
+153 DWYGRIIADDH

-179 DYKYIINIIAKSNAI
+179 DYKYIINIIAKSNAV

-290 CAKIEYT
+290 CTKIEYT

-305 LKNIEITAKERLVD
+305 LKNIEITAKERLVE
-319 PDNPDAMLRLVSE
+319 PDNADSMLRLVGE
-332 ANELVEHRFVAKPE
+332 VNKLVDHRFVAKPE

-366 GGEIVKIDPSQRSA
+366 GGEIVKINPGQRSDK
-380 QAIRAAVDTA
+380 AIRAAVDTA
-390 TKTIVDSIFGEM
+390 TKTIVNSIFGEM
-402 RPFFTVPNREL
+402 RPFFTVPNREA

-418 EANVLTIDQLAEVSG
+418 EANVLTLDQLEELSDT
-433 AYVSDL
+433 YVVDL
-439 GGAAPGDPDDEVG
+439 GEVASRDADAEIG

-475 RWRQRFLQPTE
+475 RWRQCFLQPTE
-486 IQINTDPTLPDSEY
+486 IQINNDPELPVSEY

-535 TDPIAYSFVL
+535 TDPITYSFVL
-545 KGDMVGYSH
+545 KGDMVGYSQ

-573 EICRDLT
+573 EICRDLM
-580 YADVSGGDSIL
+580 YVDVSGGDSIVM
-591 LIDGSSERIVRCAR
+591 IDGSPERIVRCAK

-612 EFQERPMKM
+612 DFQERPMQM

-660 EPLATPGCALVEER
+660 EPLAAPGCALVEER

-679 NGRDAHDASIDG
+679 NGRDTTREGIDD
-691 RGVRNAEEF
+691 RGLRNA
-700 SGNTVTALS
+700 GNAMTALS
-709 GADMPGIEFD
+709 EPDLPDIDYD
-719 RNENKFILRKNLQD
+719 RDDRKFILRKNLLD
-733 APYPTKLWKIEL
+733 PPYHTRLWKIDL
-745 G
+745 A

>member
-1 MNAVA
+1 MS
-6 ERAPMSDRQ
+6 ERHPS
-15 TMQGPWRVEADTLPE
+15 QGPWRVEADTLPE

-36 RHALIHETS
+36 RHTLIHETS

-98 PLGIFPVI
+98 PLGIVPVVRREI
-106 KRELLDLLSS
+106 LELLAS

-128 LSLSAIKAFARATRE
+128 LSLSAIKAFARATKE
-143 RPTDRALLDH
+143 RPVDRVAPRH
-153 DWYSRIIGDDH
+153 DWYRRIIADDH
-164 KYFEAGEIFADLLSQ
+164 KYFEAGEIFVDLLSQ
-179 DYKYIINIIAKSNAI
+179 DYKYIINIIGSSNFI
-194 FPYFNRINTQIVFFI
+194 FPHVNRINTQVVFFI

-216 RPVLEDRSART
+216 RPVLEDRSAGASSLHR
-227 SGRHSLYRNRSNAVW
+227 LYRNRNNAVW

-251 VAYELE
+251 TAYELE

-262 IKIYCTIRHE
+262 IKIFCTMRHE

-290 CAKIEYT
+290 CTKIEYT

-305 LKNIEITAKERLVD
+305 LKNIDITPKERLAQ
-319 PDNPDAMLRLVSE
+319 PDNPDVMLRLVGE
-332 ANELVEHRFVAKPE
+332 TNRAVQHRYVSRPE
-346 PIFDYFLRH
+346 RIFDYFLRH

-366 GGEIVKIDPSQRSA
+366 GGEIVKINPSQRSA
-380 QAIRAAVDTA
+380 QAIRTAVDAA
-390 TKTIVDSIFGEM
+390 TKTVVDSIFGEM
-402 RPFFTVPNREL
+402 RPFFAVPNREL

-418 EANVLTIDQLAEVSG
+418 ETNVLTLDQLEEVRDAYVAELGDAASSDRDGEVS
-433 AYVSDL
+433 
-439 GGAAPGDPDDEVG
+439 

-475 RWRQRFLQPTE
+475 RCRQCFLQPTE
-486 IQINTDPTLPDSEY
+486 IQINNDPDLPVSEY
-500 YLIHPALDQSIYER
+500 YLVHPALDQSIYER

-535 TDPIAYSFVL
+535 TDPITYSFVL
-545 KGDMVGYSH
+545 KGDMVGYSQ

-567 LYEWAR
+567 LYEWTR
-573 EICRDLT
+573 EICRDLV
-580 YADVSGGDSIL
+580 YVDVSAGDSIL
-591 LIDGSSERIVRCAR
+591 MIDGSPQRILQCAK
-605 ELVRRAG
+605 ELVRRAS
-612 EFQERPMKM
+612 EFQERPMQM

-650 GLALRTSALL
+650 GLVLRTTALL
-660 EPLATPGCALVEER
+660 EPLATPGSALIEEK
-674 FHQFA
+674 FHQFSKGGDGNA
-679 NGRDAHDASIDG
+679 NDVPQDSKK
-691 RGVRNAEEF
+691 
-700 SGNTVTALS
+700 LS
-709 GADMPGIEFD
+709 GDFMAPLSQSDIPDIDYD
-719 RNENKFILRKNLQD
+719 RDDQKFILRKNLLD
-733 APYPTKLWKIEL
+733 PPYHTKLWKIEL
-745 G
+745 A

>member
-1 MNAVA
+1 MS
-6 ERAPMSDRQ
+6 ERQPI
-15 TMQGPWRVEADTLPE
+15 QGPWRVEADTLPE

-36 RHALIHETS
+36 RHTLIHETS

-51 APKHQERTILVAP
+51 TPKHHERTILVAP

-85 GQIVMAEN
+85 GQIVMGEN

-98 PLGIFPVI
+98 PLGIVPVVR
-106 KRELLDLLSS
+106 RELLELLAS

-128 LSLSAIKAFARATRE
+128 LSLSAIKAFARATKE
-143 RPTDRALLDH
+143 RPADRIVTRH
-153 DWYSRIIGDDH
+153 DWYRRIITDDVN
-164 KYFEAGEIFADLLSQ
+164 YFEAGEIFVDLLSE
-179 DYKYIINIIAKSNAI
+179 DYKYIINIIKESNFI
-194 FPYFNRINTQIVFFI
+194 FPHFNRINTQVVFFI

-216 RPVLEDRSART
+216 RPVLEDRSPGA
-227 SGRHSLYRNRSNAVW
+227 SGHRFYRNRNNAVW

-251 VAYELE
+251 TAYELE

-262 IKIYCTIRHE
+262 IKIFCTMRHE

-290 CAKIEYT
+290 CTKIEYT

-305 LKNIEITAKERLVD
+305 LKNIDITARERLVD
-319 PDNPDAMLRLVSE
+319 PDNEEQMLRLVGE
-332 ANELVEHRFVAKPE
+332 TNKAVDHRFVSRPE
-346 PIFDYFLRH
+346 NIFDYFLRH

-366 GGEIVKIDPSQRSA
+366 GGEIVKINPRQRSA
-380 QAIRAAVDTA
+380 QVIQEAVNTA

-418 EANVLTIDQLAEVSG
+418 ETNVMTVEQLNEVTE
-433 AYVSDL
+433 AYVGEL
-439 GGAAPGDPDDEVG
+439 GYDAARDPDGEIC

-475 RWRQRFLQPTE
+475 KWHQWFLQPTE
-486 IQINTDPTLPDSEY
+486 IQIKNDPELPLSEY

-514 SAGKFTRG
+514 SAGRYTRG

-535 TDPIAYSFVL
+535 EDPIAYSFVL
-545 KGDMVGYSH
+545 KGDIVGYSH

-559 LYEIVTRK
+559 LYEVVTRK

-573 EICRDLT
+573 EICRDLIFVDIS
-580 YADVSGGDSIL
+580 AGDSIL
-591 LIDGSSERIVRCAR
+591 LIDGSPDRIVRCAR
-605 ELVRRAG
+605 ELVRRAQD
-612 EFQERPMKM
+612 FHERPMKM

-650 GLALRTSALL
+650 GLALRTCALL
-660 EPLATPGCALVEER
+660 EPHAPPGCALVEER
-674 FHQFA
+674 FHEFGGSRDIHEGDLGSHIAHRA
-679 NGRDAHDASIDG
+679 NELPRPFTAPLSAADLP
-691 RGVRNAEEF
+691 
-700 SGNTVTALS
+700 TV
-709 GADMPGIEFD
+709 DFD
-719 RNENKFILRKNLQD
+719 RDDQKFILRKNLLD
-733 APYPTKLWKIEL
+733 PPYFTRLWQINL
-745 G
+745 N

>member
-1 MNAVA
+1 M
-6 ERAPMSDRQ
+6 
-15 TMQGPWRVEADTLPE
+15 
-30 MAYDHY
+30 
-36 RHALIHETS
+36 
-45 SIKAYL
+45 
-51 APKHQERTILVAP
+51 
-64 KGYGK
+64 
-69 TLLLIAK
+69 
-76 KKSFLEARS
+76 
-85 GQIVMAEN
+85 
-93 RFIDR
+93 
-98 PLGIFPVI
+98 
-106 KRELLDLLSS
+106 
-116 DYEFWKSLWKIS
+116 
-128 LSLSAIKAFARATRE
+128 
-143 RPTDRALLDH
+143 
-153 DWYSRIIGDDH
+153 
-164 KYFEAGEIFADLLSQ
+164 
-179 DYKYIINIIAKSNAI
+179 I

-242 SLAQIALAS
+242 SLAQIALVT

-290 CAKIEYT
+290 CTKIEYT

-305 LKNIEITAKERLVD
+305 VKNIDITPKERLVELDGAD
-319 PDNPDAMLRLVSE
+319 PMSRLVGE
-332 ANELVEHRFVAKPE
+332 ANKLVDHRFVAKPE
-346 PIFDYFLRH
+346 HIFDYFLRH

-380 QAIRAAVDTA
+380 QAIRDAVNTA
-390 TKTIVDSIFGEM
+390 TKTIVVSIIGEI

-418 EANVLTIDQLAEVSG
+418 EANVLTLDQLEEVSS
-433 AYVSDL
+433 AYVADL
-439 GGAAPGDPDDEVG
+439 GDAQSRDPDDEIG

-475 RWRQRFLQPTE
+475 RRRQCFLQPTE
-486 IQINTDPTLPDSEY
+486 IQINNDPELPVSEY
-500 YLIHPALDQSIYER
+500 YLIHPALDQSIYEKT
-514 SAGKFTRG
+514 AGKFIRG
-522 YDTRNIIGNQLEW
+522 YDTRNIIGNQLDWEE
-535 TDPIAYSFVL
+535 PINYSFVL
-545 KGDMVGYSH
+545 KGDVVGYSQ

-573 EICRDLT
+573 EICRDLMFV
-580 YADVSGGDSIL
+580 DVSGGDSIL
-591 LIDGSSERIVRCAR
+591 LIDGSSARIVRCAK

-660 EPLATPGCALVEER
+660 EPLAAPGCALVEER

-679 NGRDAHDASIDG
+679 GGRDAFDGNALQHGDESSGKFMAPLSQSDVPKIDYDHDDQ
-691 RGVRNAEEF
+691 
-700 SGNTVTALS
+700 
-709 GADMPGIEFD
+709 
-719 RNENKFILRKNLQD
+719 KFIIRKNLLD
-733 APYPTKLWKIEL
+733 PPYHTSLWKIEL

>member
-1 MNAVA
+1 MT
-6 ERAPMSDRQ
+6 ERQP
-15 TMQGPWRVEADTLPE
+15 MQGPWRVEADTLPE

-36 RHALIHETS
+36 RHTLIHETS

-153 DWYSRIIGDDH
+153 DWYGRIIADDY

-179 DYKYIINIIAKSNAI
+179 DYKYIINIIARSNAV

-290 CAKIEYT
+290 CTKIEYT

-305 LKNIEITAKERLVD
+305 LKNIEITLKERLVER
-319 PDNPDAMLRLVSE
+319 DNPDPMLRLVGE

-380 QAIRAAVDTA
+380 QAIRTAVDTA

-433 AYVSDL
+433 AYVADL

-475 RWRQRFLQPTE
+475 RWRQCFLQPTE
-486 IQINTDPTLPDSEY
+486 IQINNDPTLPDSEY
-500 YLIHPALDQSIYER
+500 YLIHPALDQSVYER

-535 TDPIAYSFVL
+535 TDPITYSFVL

-573 EICRDLT
+573 EICRDLM
-580 YADVSGGDSIL
+580 YVDVSGGDSIL

-691 RGVRNAEEF
+691 RGIRNAEEL

-709 GADMPGIEFD
+709 GADMPEIEFD
-719 RNENKFILRKNLQD
+719 GDENKFILRKNLQD

-745 G
+745 V

>member
-1 MNAVA
+1 
-6 ERAPMSDRQ
+6 MSDRQ
-15 TMQGPWRVEADTLPE
+15 PIQGPWRVEADTLPE

-36 RHALIHETS
+36 RHSLIHETS

-51 APKHQERTILVAP
+51 TPKHHERTILVAP

-76 KKSFLEARS
+76 KKSLLEARS

-106 KRELLDLLSS
+106 RRELLELLSS

-143 RPTDRALLDH
+143 RPNDRNLLAH
-153 DWYSRIIGDDH
+153 DWYGRIITDDH
-164 KYFEAGEIFADLLSQ
+164 KYFEAGEIFTDLLSQ
-179 DYKYIINIIAKSNAI
+179 DYKYIINIIANSNLI

-216 RPVLEDRSART
+216 RPVLEDRSAGGA
-227 SGRHSLYRNRSNAVW
+227 SGRHSLYRNRSNEVW

-262 IKIYCTIRHE
+262 IKIFCTMRHE
-272 AFLKMP
+272 AFLKMA

-290 CAKIEYT
+290 CTKIEYT
-297 RDDLEKIF
+297 RDDLEQIF
-305 LKNIEITAKERLVD
+305 LKNINITSKEQLVD
-319 PDNPDAMLRLVSE
+319 PDNQETMLRLVGE
-332 ANELVEHRFVAKPE
+332 TNKAVEHRFISKPE
-346 PIFDYFLRH
+346 HIFDYFLRH

-366 GGEIVKIDPSQRSA
+366 GGEIVKINPHQRSVE
-380 QAIRAAVDTA
+380 AIREAVDAA

-402 RPFFTVPNREL
+402 RPFFGVPNREI
-413 LFRRI
+413 LFKRI
-418 EANVLTIDQLAEVSG
+418 EANVLTVDQLNEVSD
-433 AYVSDL
+433 AYIVEL
-439 GGAAPGDPDDEVG
+439 GYAASRDPDGEIS

-475 RWRQRFLQPTE
+475 KWRQRFLQPTE
-486 IQINTDPTLPDSEY
+486 IRINNDPELPLSEY
-500 YLIHPALDQSIYER
+500 YLIHPALDQSIYEGT
-514 SAGKFTRG
+514 AGKYTRG

-535 TDPIAYSFVL
+535 EDPIAYSFVL
-545 KGDMVGYSH
+545 KGDMVGYSQ

-559 LYEIVTRK
+559 LYGIVTRK

-573 EICRDLT
+573 EICRDLMFV
-580 YADVSGGDSIL
+580 DVSAGDSIL
-591 LIDGSSERIVRCAR
+591 LIDGSPDRILHCAKQ
-605 ELVRRAG
+605 LVRRARD
-612 EFQERPMKM
+612 FQERPMQM

-638 HNGSWDTITVPM
+638 HNGSWDAITVPM

-660 EPLATPGCALVEER
+660 EPYARPGCALIEER
-674 FHQFA
+674 FHEFGGNRDMRDGDVDSRTARRA
-679 NGRDAHDASIDG
+679 N
-691 RGVRNAEEF
+691 E
-700 SGNTVTALS
+700 LS
-709 GADMPGIEFD
+709 GRFMAPLSTADLPDIDFD
-719 RNENKFILRKNLQD
+719 RDDEKFVLRKNLLD
-733 APYPTKLWKIEL
+733 PPYYTRLWQISL
-745 G
+745 D

>member
-1 MNAVA
+1 MS
-6 ERAPMSDRQ
+6 ERQPVR
-15 TMQGPWRVEADTLPE
+15 GPWRVEADTLPE

-36 RHALIHETS
+36 RHTLIHETS

-51 APKHQERTILVAP
+51 TPKHHERTILVAP

-76 KKSFLEARS
+76 KKSVLEARS

-106 KRELLDLLSS
+106 KRELLELLSS

-143 RPTDRALLDH
+143 RPGDRDLLAH
-153 DWYSRIIGDDH
+153 DWYSRIITDDH

-179 DYKYIINIIAKSNAI
+179 DYKYIINIIAKSNVI

-227 SGRHSLYRNRSNAVW
+227 NNRHSLYRNRSNAVW

-290 CAKIEYT
+290 CTKIEYT

-305 LKNIEITAKERLVD
+305 LKNIDITANERLVD
-319 PDNPDAMLRLVSE
+319 PDNADAMLRLVGE
-332 ANELVEHRFVAKPE
+332 TNKAVDHRFVSRPE
-346 PIFDYFLRH
+346 RVFDYFLRH

-366 GGEIVKIDPSQRSA
+366 GGEIVKIELSQRSA
-380 QAIRAAVDTA
+380 QAIRDAVDTA
-390 TKTIVDSIFGEM
+390 TKTIFDSIFGEM

-413 LFRRI
+413 LLRRI
-418 EANVLTIDQLAEVSG
+418 EANVLTLDQLDEVSA
-433 AYVSDL
+433 AYVADL
-439 GGAAPGDPDDEVG
+439 GDASRDPDGEMG

-475 RWRQRFLQPTE
+475 RWRQCFLQPTE
-486 IQINTDPTLPDSEY
+486 IQISNDNELPVSEY

-514 SAGKFTRG
+514 SSGKFTRG

-535 TDPIAYSFVL
+535 EDPITYSFVF
-545 KGDMVGYSH
+545 KGDMVGYSR

-559 LYEIVTRK
+559 LYEVVTRK
-567 LYEWAR
+567 LYDWAR
-573 EICRDLT
+573 EICRDLI
-580 YADVSGGDSIL
+580 YVDVSGGDSIV
-591 LIDGSSERIVRCAR
+591 LIDSSPERIVRCAK
-605 ELVRRAG
+605 E
-612 EFQERPMKM
+612 
-621 RFGGAAGP
+621 
-629 IAFERMRRM
+629 
-638 HNGSWDTITVPM
+638 
-650 GLALRTSALL
+650 
-660 EPLATPGCALVEER
+660 
-674 FHQFA
+674 
-679 NGRDAHDASIDG
+679 
-691 RGVRNAEEF
+691 
-700 SGNTVTALS
+700 
-709 GADMPGIEFD
+709 
-719 RNENKFILRKNLQD
+719 
-733 APYPTKLWKIEL
+733 
-745 G
+745 

>member
-1 MNAVA
+1 
-6 ERAPMSDRQ
+6 MSEKQ
-15 TMQGPWRVEADTLPE
+15 TIQGPWRVEADTLPE
-30 MAYDHY
+30 MAYDNY
-36 RHALIHETS
+36 RHTLIHETS
-45 SIKAYL
+45 SIKAFL
-51 APKHQERTILVAP
+51 TTKHHERTILVAP

-98 PLGIFPVI
+98 PLGIIPVVRREI
-106 KRELLDLLSS
+106 LELLAS

-128 LSLSAIKAFARATRE
+128 LSLSAIKAFARATKE
-143 RPTDRALLDH
+143 RPADRVAPRH
-153 DWYSRIIGDDH
+153 DWYRRIIGDDH
-164 KYFEAGEIFADLLSQ
+164 KYFEAGEIFVDLLSQ
-179 DYKYIINIIAKSNAI
+179 DYKYIINIIGASNFI
-194 FPYFNRINTQIVFFI
+194 FPHVNRINTQVVFFI

-216 RPVLEDRSART
+216 RPVLEDRSAGASSLHR
-227 SGRHSLYRNRSNAVW
+227 LYRNRNNAVW

-251 VAYELE
+251 SAYELE

-262 IKIYCTIRHE
+262 IKIFCTMRHE

-290 CAKIEYT
+290 CTKIEYT

-305 LKNIEITAKERLVD
+305 LKNIDITPKERLAE
-319 PDNPDAMLRLVSE
+319 PDNPDVMLRLVGE
-332 ANELVEHRFVAKPE
+332 TNRAVDHQFVSRPE
-346 PIFDYFLRH
+346 RIFDYFLRH

-366 GGEIVKIDPSQRSA
+366 GGEIVKINPSQRPA
-380 QAIRAAVDTA
+380 EAIRNAVDTA

-418 EANVLTIDQLAEVSG
+418 ETNVLTLDQLEK
-433 AYVSDL
+433 VSDAYAAEL
-439 GGAAPGDPDDEVG
+439 GDMASRDPDGETS

-475 RWRQRFLQPTE
+475 RWRQCFLQPTE
-486 IQINTDPTLPDSEY
+486 IQISNDPELPVSEY
-500 YLIHPALDQSIYER
+500 YLVHPALDQSIYER
-514 SAGKFTRG
+514 SAGKFIRG

-535 TDPIAYSFVL
+535 EDPISYSFVL
-545 KGDMVGYSH
+545 KGDMLGYSH

-573 EICRDLT
+573 EICRDLMFV
-580 YADVSGGDSIL
+580 DVSGGDSIL
-591 LIDGSSERIVRCAR
+591 LIDGSPERIIRCAS

-612 EFQERPMKM
+612 DFQERPMKM

-650 GLALRTSALL
+650 GLALRTSSLL
-660 EPLATPGCALVEER
+660 EPLAAPGCALVEER
-674 FHQFA
+674 FHQFGS
-679 NGRDAHDASIDG
+679 GRDARRDAVDGSEVMAPLSQSDVPDIDY
-691 RGVRNAEEF
+691 
-700 SGNTVTALS
+700 
-709 GADMPGIEFD
+709 DPD
-719 RNENKFILRKNLQD
+719 DQKFVLRKNLLD
-733 APYPTKLWKIEL
+733 PPYYTKLWKIEL
-745 G
+745 S

>member
-1 MNAVA
+1 MGHGQPRLRTGACRRRGARDRAAHCRECTDLGPAGQARDPFRDANGPR
-6 ERAPMSDRQ
+6 ERHDARDRSLQSDGSDRGQTRRCFGLQRETQTALQRPLTSAIARSDPMSERHLS
-15 TMQGPWRVEADTLPE
+15 QGPWRVEADTLPE

-36 RHALIHETS
+36 RHSLIHETS

-106 KRELLDLLSS
+106 KRELLDILSS

-128 LSLSAIKAFARATRE
+128 LSLSAIKAYARATRE

-153 DWYSRIIGDDH
+153 DWYGRIIADDH

-216 RPVLEDRSART
+216 RPVLEDRSAGT
-227 SGRHSLYRNRSNAVW
+227 SGRHSLYRNRSNEVW

-290 CAKIEYT
+290 CTIIEYT
-297 RDDLEKIF
+297 RDDLEQIF
-305 LKNIEITAKERLVD
+305 LKNIEITAQERLVE
-319 PDNPDAMLRLVSE
+319 PDNPDVMLRLVGE
-332 ANELVEHRFVAKPE
+332 ENRGVDHRFVAKPE

-380 QAIRAAVDTA
+380 GAIQAAVNDA
-390 TKTIVDSIFGEM
+390 TKTVVDSIFGEM
-402 RPFFTVPNREL
+402 RPFFAVPNRDL
-413 LFRRI
+413 LFRRV
-418 EANVLTIDQLAEVSG
+418 EANVLTLDQLGEVSA
-433 AYVSDL
+433 AYVAEL
-439 GGAAPGDPDDEVG
+439 GNGASHDPEDETG
-452 HPFSVLHKLGLL
+452 HPFSVLYKLGLL

-475 RWRQRFLQPTE
+475 RWQQCFLQPTE
-486 IQINTDPTLPDSEY
+486 IQINNDPELPISEY
-500 YLIHPALDQSIYER
+500 YLIHPALDQSMKR
-514 SAGKFTRG
+514 RQANSSAAT
-522 YDTRNIIGNQLEW
+522 T
-535 TDPIAYSFVL
+535 
-545 KGDMVGYSH
+545 
-554 VMNSE
+554 
-559 LYEIVTRK
+559 
-567 LYEWAR
+567 R
-573 EICRDLT
+573 EI
-580 YADVSGGDSIL
+580 
-591 LIDGSSERIVRCAR
+591 SSVTSS
-605 ELVRRAG
+605 
-612 EFQERPMKM
+612 
-621 RFGGAAGP
+621 
-629 IAFERMRRM
+629 
-638 HNGSWDTITVPM
+638 NGKSRSTTR
-650 GLALRTSALL
+650 L
-660 EPLATPGCALVEER
+660 
-674 FHQFA
+674 
-679 NGRDAHDASIDG
+679 
-691 RGVRNAEEF
+691 F
-700 SGNTVTALS
+700 SRVT
-709 GADMPGIEFD
+709 
-719 RNENKFILRKNLQD
+719 
-733 APYPTKLWKIEL
+733 W
-745 G
+745 